1 MNNFL
6 FHLKEGLIISLKAIK
21 ANKARSVLTT
31 LGIVIGVTSVVL
43 MSTAIDG
50 IDKSFQSGVS
60 ALSSDNLYID
70 KWSWFGG
77 DLPWWKMRN
86 RKPIKMNDYK
96 EFKRLAKLPLAVAPS
111 TFGNMN
117 IKFGDNVA
125 NGVFVLGSTSEYINT
140 TNLNFASGRFFSDVE
155 SKGGRNVV
163 VIGNNIAQK
172 LFPRGNGLNR
182 MISLKG
188 YKYKVVGILEKQGSW
203 LMGNFNPDNE
213 VFIPIESMFKHFKH
227 RRSSITINVRAPNSS
242 MVAAVSEEARTIM
255 RRIRGLK
262 YNQRDDF
269 SINKQDALL
278 KNIDKTVNVI
288 KIAGFFITGLSLF
301 VGAIGIMNIMF
312 VSVKER
318 TKEIG
323 IRKAI
328 GATRKTILGQFLA
341 EASLICLLGGLIGLI
356 LAIIGT
362 MIISQ
367 YNFPV
372 SIRPFSVF
380 LAIGISL
387 LTGIISGLAPAY
399 TAAKMDPVDAL
410 RYE

>member
-1 MNNFL
+1 MSNFL
-6 FHLKEGLIISLKAIK
+6 FQLKEGLIISLKAIK

-43 MSTAIDG
+43 MSTALAG
-50 IDKSFQSGVS
+50 IDQSFQKGVS
-60 ALSSDNLYID
+60 SLGSDNLYID

-77 DLPWWKMRN
+77 DLPWWEMRN
-86 RKPIKMNDYK
+86 RKAITMKEYK
-96 EFKRLAKLPLAVAPS
+96 EFKRLAKLPSAIAPS
-111 TFGNMN
+111 SFANKT
-117 IKFGDNVA
+117 IKYGENVVD
-125 NGVFVLGSTSEYINT
+125 GVLLLGSTSEYINT
-140 TNLNFASGRFFSDVE
+140 TNLNFASGRFFTEIE
-155 SKGGRNVV
+155 SKGGRNVAV
-163 VIGNNIAQK
+163 VGSEVANK
-172 LFPRGNGLNR
+172 LFPRGNGLNKI
-182 MISLKG
+182 ISING
-188 YKYKVVGILEKQGSW
+188 YKYKVVGVLEKQGSW
-203 LMGNFNPDNE
+203 LMQNFNPDNQ

-227 RRSSITINVRAPNSS
+227 RRTSITINVRAPNSQ
-242 MVAAVSEEARTIM
+242 MIDAVTDEAVTIM

-262 YNQRDDF
+262 YDERNDF

-278 KNIDKTVNVI
+278 KNIDKIVGVI
-288 KIAGFFITGLSLF
+288 QIAGFFITGLSLF

-341 EASLICLLGGLIGLI
+341 EASLICLIGGIIGLVI
-356 LAIIGT
+356 AIIGS
-362 MIISQ
+362 MIIAQ
-367 YNFPV
+367 YDFPV
-372 SIRPFSVF
+372 SIQPSSVV

-387 LTGIISGLAPAY
+387 ITGVVSGLIPAY